1 MMKLI
6 LRQWKKEDAEQLGEL
21 ANNKNIADNMSDQF
35 PFPYT
40 LQDAEKWIALNEN
53 LPTGQSGK
61 KLATN
66 FAIEVNNVLAGGCG
80 MMIMDDVYR
89 HSAEIGYW
97 IAEPF
102 WGKGI
107 ATDAVRILIEK
118 IRNDHPEI
126 IRVFAKPYSYNKASM
141 KVLEKN
147 GFYLE
152 AIRKKAVIKSNVVM
166 DDHVW
171 VKLLDK

>member
-1 MMKLI
+1 MKVI
-6 LRQWKKEDAEQLGEL
+6 LRQWRKEDVEQLAKL

-35 PFPYT
+35 PYPYT
-40 LQDAEKWIALNEN
+40 LQDAENWIALNEN
-53 LPTGQSGK
+53 KRP
-61 KLATN
+61 ATN
-66 FAIEVNNVLAGGCG
+66 FAIEANEALAGGCG
-80 MMIMDDVYR
+80 MMLMEDVYR
-89 HSAEIGYW
+89 HTAEIGYW

-107 ATDAVRILIEK
+107 ATEAVKILIEK
-118 IRNDHPEI
+118 IINDQPEI
-126 IRVFAKPYSYNKASM
+126 IRVFAKPYGHNKASM

-152 AIRKKAVIKSNVVM
+152 AIRKKALIKNNVIM
-166 DDHVW
+166 DDHLW

>member
-1 MMKLI
+1 MKVI
-6 LRQWKKEDAEQLGEL
+6 LRQWRKQDAEQLAKL

-35 PFPYT
+35 PYPYT
-40 LQDAEKWIALNEN
+40 LQDAENWIALNEN
-53 LPTGQSGK
+53 KRPT
-61 KLATN
+61 TN
-66 FAIEVNNVLAGGCG
+66 FAIEVDNTLAGGCG
-80 MMIMDDVYR
+80 MMLMEDVYC

-118 IRNDHPEI
+118 VRNDQTEI

-152 AIRKKAVIKSNVVM
+152 AIRKKAVIKNNVVM

-171 VKLLDK
+171 VKLLGK